1 MNVKIIDRAVITDE
15 SVYPDPRYCGG
26 VFGYIKGTD
35 IDVVTSPIAE
45 YDINKNQ
52 TEVRVTTI
60 NGSEYIVEATPD
72 FIKQLLKVMKDA

>member
-15 SVYPDPRYCGG
+15 SVYPDPRYYGG

-45 YDINKNQ
+45 YDINKIRQ
-52 TEVRVTTI
+52 KF
-60 NGSEYIVEATPD
+60 A
-72 FIKQLLKVMKDA
+72 LLQSTVQNISLKRLLILSNSY